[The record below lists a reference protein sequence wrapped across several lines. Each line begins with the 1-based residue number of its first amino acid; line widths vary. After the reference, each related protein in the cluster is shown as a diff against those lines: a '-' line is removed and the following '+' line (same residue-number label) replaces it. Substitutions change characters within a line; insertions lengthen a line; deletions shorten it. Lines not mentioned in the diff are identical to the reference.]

1 MGQFGSIGFPILTVK
16 RHNRQDGR
24 LTGIETIGVHTHP
37 IGVGARSV
45 ERLHATFRT
54 KGVIGDAGIEPIR
67 GQLIGPCRQFKII
80 SRHDQMDKSRPCADG
95 TIAGFD
101 FNRIAGE
108 HAKAHIATMARACS
122 SCLHHPS
129 TCKSVISS
137 KSCGLRV
144 TNVALALSAWAAIM
158 RSRILR
164 RENPQD
170 CKINPY

>member
-16 RHNRQDGR
+16 RHNRQDRR
-24 LTGIETIGVHTHP
+24 LAGVKAVGVHTHP
-37 IGVGARSV
+37 IGVGARCV
-45 ERLHATFRT
+45 ERLDPTFRT
-54 KGVIGDAGIEPIR
+54 KGVIGDAGIKAVR
-67 GQLIGPCRQFKII
+67 GELIGPCNQLEIVQRYN
-80 SRHDQMDKSRPCADG
+80 QMHKARARTDRA
-95 TIAGFD
+95 IAGLHFD
-101 FNRIAGE
+101 LIWGPHR
-108 HAKAHIATMARACS
+108 KAHIATMARACS
-122 SCLHHPS
+122 PRFHHPS

-144 TNVALALSAWAAIM
+144 TKVALALSAWAAIM